1 MDAFSRIAA
10 APPSLDVDAVAE
22 AVARQFGPRGELRPL
37 ISERDQNFCL
47 VTDDGTRFLVKVV
60 GASEPAAATDLQIR
74 ALQHLEQATDVIAP
88 RVIPARDGNTSGRID
103 SGEASY
109 RLRVLSWIEGE
120 LLEAHGIDGALASRL
135 GQALGQLDNALAD
148 LEFEGENPVLLWDL
162 QRIAELRSILGF
174 IDDSRIRDSVV
185 AAIDDYERIVAPVKA
200 GLAHQV
206 IHADANPENVVV
218 CDGAIGFIDFGDIVR
233 APRVFDPG
241 IALSYLRR
249 DGNDPLALVLP
260 FIAGYNAVAAL
271 APSEMDVLFD
281 VVRARLA
288 TSIALLYWRLRDR
301 PENDEY
307 RRKSLLSESNA
318 SQFLA
323 ALDSTGREKFTNKIN
338 SL

>member
-10 APPSLDVDAVAE
+10 APPLLAAETVAE

-37 ISERDQNFCL
+37 VSERDQNFCL
-47 VTDDGTRFLVKVV
+47 VTDDGSRFLVKVV
-60 GASEPAAATDLQIR
+60 GASEPAAATELQIR

-88 RVIPARDGNTSGRID
+88 RVIPALDGRTCGCID
-103 SGEASY
+103 EGGASHPL
-109 RLRVLSWIEGE
+109 RLLSWIEGE
-120 LLEAHGIDGALASRL
+120 LLEAHGIDGALATRL
-135 GQALGQLDNALAD
+135 GQALGQLDDALAD
-148 LEFEGENPVLLWDL
+148 FEFEGENPVLLWDL

-185 AAIDDYERIVAPVKA
+185 TAIDDYERVVAPVKA
-200 GLAHQV
+200 DLSHQV

-218 CDGAIGFIDFGDIVR
+218 CDGGIGFIDFGDIVR

-249 DGNDPLALVLP
+249 DGDDPLALVLP
-260 FIAGYNAVAAL
+260 FMAGYNAVAAF
-271 APSEMDVLFD
+271 AQSELDVLFD

-288 TSIALLYWRLRDR
+288 TSITLLYWRLRDR

-323 ALDSTGREKFTNKIN
+323 ALDSTGRKQFISQISK
-338 SL
+338 L